1 MKLVKGG
8 GFIVEWQIGVVR
20 SMNRAT
26 LSAWKEK
33 IAIISIVAINIFLFI
48 ISVFCDDLL
57 YNECAFSLRYLLRGR
72 QWWRLITSMFL
83 HADADHLAGN
93 MLMLYIAGELV
104 EKYMGKA
111 RFAILYFF
119 SGISG
124 SLLYAL
130 YEFTTGRYVDSIGAS
145 GAVFGLIG
153 ALLVI
158 VVRNGGKYA
167 DITIGRMAFMIAYM
181 IYIGFRT
188 SNVNNAAHIGGLLG
202 GIMLTTF
209 YMLFSNRRSGRRYG

>member
-1 MKLVKGG
+1 MDRK
-8 GFIVEWQIGVVR
+8 
-20 SMNRAT
+20 N

-33 IAIISIVAINIFLFI
+33 IVTIGFVAINIFLFI
-48 ISVFCDDLL
+48 ASVFCGDLL
-57 YNECAFSLRYLLRGR
+57 YNEGAFSLRYLLQDG

-93 MLMLYIAGELV
+93 MLMLYLAGELV
-104 EKYMGKA
+104 EKYVGKR

-124 SLLYAL
+124 SILYAV
-130 YEFTTGRYVDSIGAS
+130 YEIMTGRYADSIGAS

-153 ALLVI
+153 ALFVI
-158 VVRNGGKYA
+158 VVRHRGRYA
-167 DITIGRMAFMIAYM
+167 DITIGRMVFMIAYM
-181 IYIGFRT
+181 FYMGLRT

-202 GIMLTTF
+202 GMVLTVF
-209 YMLFSNRRSGRRYG
+209 YMLIGNRESGRRYG

>member
-1 MKLVKGG
+1 MDRK
-8 GFIVEWQIGVVR
+8 
-20 SMNRAT
+20 N

-33 IAIISIVAINIFLFI
+33 IVTIGFVAINIFLFI
-48 ISVFCDDLL
+48 ASVFCGDLL
-57 YNECAFSLRYLLRGR
+57 YNEGAFSLRYLLQDG

-93 MLMLYIAGELV
+93 MLMLYLAGELV
-104 EKYMGKA
+104 EKYVGKR

-124 SLLYAL
+124 SILYAV
-130 YEFTTGRYVDSIGAS
+130 YEIMTGRYADSIGAS

-153 ALLVI
+153 ALFVI
-158 VVRNGGKYA
+158 VVRHRGRYA
-167 DITIGRMAFMIAYM
+167 DITIGRMVFMIAYM
-181 IYIGFRT
+181 LYMGLRT

-202 GIMLTTF
+202 GMVLTVF
-209 YMLFSNRRSGRRYG
+209 YMLIRNRESGRRYG